1 MAKKTEDKTEDETED
16 DFTSEQLDKLGKI
29 INAAVA
35 SHSQRKLPSMI
46 KEAVTAAFAEVKP
59 TGGAGDPPKGEGG
72 GQQQGGGAG
81 PSETEKRLTA
91 QIEDLKKALK
101 TVTDDASKRTKAAD
115 DAKRDADLQ
124 AALTAVG
131 VDKNRMKGALAVVR
145 EAVKIGEDGSLKYT
159 AKREGYEDEL
169 EVAAGIKEWAGT
181 DEGKAYL
188 AAPGGQQQRP
198 GGSGQQPRRGASRV
212 INGGGAQQQ
221 TAQQAGQA
229 KAERKAAAQA
239 KLAEQVGA
247 LLNNGGTVDIGG

>member
-1 MAKKTEDKTEDETED
+1 MAKKTEEKPDDETED

-72 GQQQGGGAG
+72 QQQGGGSG
-81 PSETEKRLTA
+81 PTENEKKLQA
-91 QIEDLKKALK
+91 KLDEMDKKLKAI
-101 TVTDDASKRTKAAD
+101 TDDASKRTKAAD
-115 DAKRDADLQ
+115 DAKRDAELTS
-124 AALTAVG
+124 ALTAAG
-131 VDKNRMKGALAVVR
+131 VDKNRMRGAIAVVR
-145 EAVKIGEDGSLKYT
+145 DAVKIGEDGSLKYT

-169 EVAAGIKEWAGT
+169 DVAAGIKEWAGT

-198 GGSGQQPRRGASRV
+198 GGAGTQPRRGASRV